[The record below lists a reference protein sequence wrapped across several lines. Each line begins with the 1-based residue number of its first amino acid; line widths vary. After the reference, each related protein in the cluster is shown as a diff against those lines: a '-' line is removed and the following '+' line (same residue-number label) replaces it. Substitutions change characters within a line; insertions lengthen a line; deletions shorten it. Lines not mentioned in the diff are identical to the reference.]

1 MNKKRKEKSKKN
13 GKASNLPKAMVSMLN
28 GSFLARENVIQNM
41 PFMFFIVLLMVMY
54 ITYGYYAERTVREL
68 HKVDL
73 ELKDMRSDYITKRAE
88 LEKTEKQS
96 QVAEDIEQ
104 LGLKES
110 KTPPFKIELDPEE
123 NTEIVQ

>member
-1 MNKKRKEKSKKN
+1 MNKIKKEPKKKN
-13 GKASNLPKAMVSMLN
+13 GKVSSLPKAMISILN
-28 GSFLARENVIQNM
+28 GSFLARENVIRNM

-68 HKVDL
+68 HKVDV
-73 ELKDMRSDYITKRAE
+73 ELKDMRSNYITKKAE

-104 LGLKES
+104 LGLKEA
-110 KTPPFKIELDPEE
+110 KTPPFKIELDTEV

>member
-1 MNKKRKEKSKKN
+1 MNKKRTEKKKKN
-13 GKASNLPKAMVSMLN
+13 GKVSGLSKILISILN
-28 GSFLARENVIQNM
+28 GSFLARENVIRNM

-68 HKVDL
+68 HKVDV
-73 ELKDMRSDYITKRAE
+73 ELKDMRSNYITKKAE

-104 LGLKES
+104 LGLKEA
-110 KTPPFKIELDPEE
+110 KTPPFKIELDPEV
-123 NTEIVQ
+123 NTEPVQ